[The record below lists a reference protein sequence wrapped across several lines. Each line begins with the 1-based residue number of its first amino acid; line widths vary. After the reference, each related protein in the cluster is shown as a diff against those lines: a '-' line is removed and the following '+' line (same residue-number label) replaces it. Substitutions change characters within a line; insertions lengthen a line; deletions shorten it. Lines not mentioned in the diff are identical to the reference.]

1 MMQFDFDS
9 ARVSPEGE
17 LCLKVKNV
25 PAARQFVYSME
36 NRTYTCELKKLY
48 KKRSLDANA
57 YFWVLAD
64 KLAEAT
70 RISKEEVYRHCVR
83 DIGGNTITVCV
94 MEKVVDKLR
103 QGWEK
108 NGLGWICDV
117 VPSKLPGCKNV
128 ILYYGSSTYDSKQMA
143 RLIDNVIQD
152 CEAVGVETMTP
163 DKVALLLEEWGND
176 KI

>member
-17 LCLKVKNV
+17 LCLKIKNLTE
-25 PAARQFVYSME
+25 ARKFVYQME
-36 NRTYTCELKKLY
+36 HRTYTCELKKLY

-70 RISKEEVYRHCVR
+70 RISKEEVYRHCIR
-83 DIGGNTITVCV
+83 DIGGNTSTVCV
-94 MEKVVDKLR
+94 REKAVNKLTE
-103 QGWEK
+103 GWTK
-108 NGLGWICDV
+108 NGMGWICDV
-117 VPSKLPGCKNV
+117 IPSKLPGCKNV
-128 ILYYGSSTYDSKQMA
+128 VLYYGSSTYDSKQMA

-152 CEAVGVETMTP
+152 CEAVGIETWP
-163 DKVALLLEEWGND
+163 QEKVQGLLEKWGEEA
-176 KI
+176 